1 MTSSEFSG
9 LKSRR
14 VACESGSQDAK
25 ANKNICKKGNLS
37 RRTVRF
43 KLQFQEQRD
52 IIGFWKFEEN
62 VRCTRQINHPLFL
75 GRYPGTC

>member
-9 LKSRR
+9 RKSHR

-25 ANKNICKKGNLS
+25 ANKNICKEGNLNK
-37 RRTVRF
+37 RAVRF
-43 KLQFQEQRD
+43 KLQCQEQRD

-62 VRCTRQINHPLFL
+62 VRRTRQINYTLFT
-75 GRYPGTC
+75 GRYSGTY